1 MQFTAG
7 QQAAIDARNDSVL
20 VSAAAGSGKTAVL
33 VERVLSLLAEG
44 GRIDRMLIVTFTRAA
59 AGEMRERI
67 GRRLDEASAQ
77 NPHLR
82 RQALRLPRASICTLH
97 VFCNRVLREHFQAA
111 GIDPL
116 CRIADEDKL
125 AALKKRALDEILEA
139 AYGDPTE
146 NEKQLFAQFEDAQ
159 ITALIPQL
167 YDFLLSQA
175 DPWGYAEAKCQSADQ
190 LETWLP
196 LLQGLCLDQLQG
208 AEELL
213 PEMEK
218 LLHQGDGPARYSA
231 TFEADAILTSQLLSL
246 AQAGQLTGGKSAFA
260 RLSSKKAAPEESA
273 QAAEEYKALRD
284 EWKKRITAARALLPE
299 DPEKARQELQHT
311 LPPLRALCGLVH
323 RLHDRFFALK
333 QQKNY
338 LDYSD
343 LEHLTLKALRNED
356 VRAKVAGS
364 FDALFIDE
372 YQDVSGIQEAI
383 LQALHQGRNNLLFMV
398 GDVKQSI
405 YRFRLADPTL
415 FLHKYQAYSPASDA
429 PCRKI
434 LLQQNFRSDANV
446 LLAVNQVF
454 SHAMREKETEIAY
467 DDAAM
472 LRPGGNQPLGA
483 AVEIHLMTAADED
496 GEEGELTRGYQYE
509 AAFVAQRIN
518 ELLHTATVRDGNGT
532 RPLHYRDIALLL
544 RYASGRAP
552 YIAKVLQQA
561 GVPVYSD
568 ADAQFFQLPEVA
580 DLINILRV
588 IDNPLQ
594 DVPLLSTLRCPCFGF
609 SEEELARIRLVN
621 RAPGVPFHQAYQALM
636 ERTEPLA
643 EKARAAWALLEHW
656 RFLSRNLPVDSLVWR
671 VLEESGLY
679 MHAGALEDGDLRQAN
694 LRLLAE
700 RAQGEAGK
708 EGLSAFLREMGRLH
722 GSDDGKAAKTLGEN
736 EDVVRILTMHKSK
749 GLEFPV
755 VFLLELARP
764 FRKGREESLLRLHA
778 KHGMALKYINS
789 DARVSRDPCSLQAL
803 RGVGEK
809 EARAEEA
816 RLLYVGMTRARERL
830 ILLGSPRRLDTERKK
845 WARPA
850 TAYAAGNAGCMLDWV
865 MESLGGFH
873 EGAFTAS
880 NGSLWQLQLQPA
892 TQLNLAAPAPAVA
905 PPPLLTGQ
913 VSSQVAARLSR
924 KIVIQPP
931 LKTSVSAIVK
941 PLQEEG
947 DAWESPAD
955 KRLPPADP
963 PLPVFLADTRLTPAQ
978 KGVATH
984 RMLGLMD
991 YDRVRQGDFK
1001 GALDALAQKGLLSAA
1016 ERQAIRLDWLRGF
1029 FSSPLGLRALQ
1040 ASDVHREWAF
1050 NLRGP
1055 GQTLIQGV
1063 IDLCFLEEGQWV
1075 LADYKTDRADAA
1087 TLRSRYALQ
1096 LNWYARA
1103 LEQITGHPVKEMH
1116 LFSLRSQEDIRVE
1129 PMPEA
1134 MDKPKENAQSR

>member
-33 VERVLSLLAEG
+33 VERVLSLLREG

-67 GRRLDEASAQ
+67 GRRLDEAGSQDA
-77 NPHLR
+77 HLR
-82 RQALRLPRASICTLH
+82 RQALRLPRAAICTLH

-111 GIDPL
+111 EIDPL

-125 AALKKRALDEILEA
+125 SALKTRALDEVLEA
-139 AYGDPTE
+139 AYGAPTE
-146 NEKQLFAQFEDAQ
+146 DERSLFAQFEDGQ
-159 ITALIPQL
+159 VTALVLQL
-167 YDFLLSQA
+167 YDFLLAQA
-175 DPWGYAEAKCQSADQ
+175 DPWGYAEAQCQRADQ
-190 LETWLP
+190 LDAWLP
-196 LLQGLCLDQLQG
+196 LLQELSQDQLAG
-208 AEELL
+208 AQELL
-213 PEMEK
+213 SPMEK
-218 LLHQGDGPARYSA
+218 LLHQGDGPARYAS
-231 TFEADAILTSQLLSL
+231 TFDSDKALTDSLLSL
-246 AQAGQLTGGKSAFA
+246 SRTGELTGGKSAFA
-260 RLSSKKAAPEESA
+260 RLSTKRAAPEESPE
-273 QAAEEYKALRD
+273 AAEEYKALRE

-299 DPEKARQELQHT
+299 DGDKARQDLRHT
-311 LPPLRALCGLVH
+311 LPPLRALCALAR
-323 RLHDRFFALK
+323 RLHARYFALK

-343 LEHLTLKALRNED
+343 LEHLTLKALAHPD
-356 VRAKVAGS
+356 VRAQVAGH

-383 LQALHQGRNNLLFMV
+383 LQALHQGQKNLLFMV

-415 FLHKYQAYSPASDA
+415 FLRKYQVYSLAPDA

-446 LLAVNQVF
+446 LQAVNQVF

-467 DDAAM
+467 DEAAM

-483 AVEIHLMTAADED
+483 AVEIHLMTAQADED
-496 GEEGELTRGYQYE
+496 GEGGELTRGYQYE
-509 AAFVAQRIN
+509 AAFVAKRIK
-518 ELLHTATVRDGNGT
+518 ELMRTATVRDGAGT
-532 RPLHYRDIALLL
+532 RPVRFRDIALLL

-552 YIAKVLQQA
+552 YIAQVLQRA
-561 GVPVYSD
+561 GIPVYSD

-580 DLINILRV
+580 DLLNILRV

-621 RAPGVPFHQAYQALM
+621 RAPGVPFHQAFQALLD
-636 ERTEPLA
+636 RQEPLA
-643 EKARAAWALLEHW
+643 DKARAAWALLGRW
-656 RFLSRNLPVDSLVWR
+656 RFLSRNLPVDALVWR
-671 VLEESGLY
+671 VLAESGLY
-679 MHAGALEDGDLRQAN
+679 MRAGALEDGELRQAN

-700 RAQGEAGK
+700 RAQGEAAR

-778 KHGMALKYINS
+778 QHGMALKYIN
-789 DARVSRDPCSLQAL
+789 AELRVSRDPCAMQAL

-830 ILLGSPRRLDTERKK
+830 ILLGSPRRLEQEARK

-850 TAYAAGNAGCMLDWV
+850 SAYAAGAAGCMLDWV
-865 MESLGGFH
+865 MESLGGVR
-873 EGAFTAS
+873 EGQFMAE

-892 TQLNLAAPAPAVA
+892 AQLDISAPEQLIA
-905 PPPLLTGQ
+905 PPPLLSGEADAK
-913 VSSQVAARLSR
+913 VAARLSR
-924 KIVIQPP
+924 ENLPQPP
-931 LKTSVSAIVK
+931 LKTSVSAIAK
-941 PLQEEG
+941 HLREET
-947 DAWESPAD
+947 DEWESPAD
-955 KRLPPADP
+955 KRMPPEDA
-963 PLPVFLADTRLTPAQ
+963 PLPVFLADTRLTAAQ
-978 KGVATH
+978 RGTVTH
-984 RMLGLMD
+984 RVLGLMD
-991 YDRVRQGDFK
+991 YELVRQGDFR
-1001 GALDALAQKGLLSAA
+1001 GALDALARRGLLSPA

-1029 FSSPLGLRALQ
+1029 FASELGQRALRAPE
-1040 ASDVHREWAF
+1040 VHREWAF

-1055 GQTLIQGV
+1055 GETLIQGV
-1063 IDLCFLEEGQWV
+1063 IDLCFLENGQWV
-1075 LADYKTDRADAA
+1075 LVDYKTDRADGE
-1087 TLRSRYALQ
+1087 TLRQRYSLQ
-1096 LNWYARA
+1096 LSWYAKA
-1103 LEQITGHPVKEMH
+1103 LAQITGQPVAQMH
-1116 LFSLRSQEDIRVE
+1116 LFALRTQEDILL
-1129 PMPEA
+1129 
-1134 MDKPKENAQSR
+1134 